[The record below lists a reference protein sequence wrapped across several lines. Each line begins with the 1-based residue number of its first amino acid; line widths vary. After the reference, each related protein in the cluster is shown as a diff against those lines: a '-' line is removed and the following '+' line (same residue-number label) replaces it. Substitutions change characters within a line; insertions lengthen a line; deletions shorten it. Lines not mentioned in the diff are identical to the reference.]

1 MKFIAT
7 ARAHAKPNRT
17 DLTDNHKLGRGT
29 WHLEKTNLLQGVC
42 LYTPISPC
50 SLSLPLLAPV
60 SRLTVTWLFHF
71 MVSVVMVVKR
81 KNSGTQPI
89 SFDRNSFYVCQRVPF
104 WSILFRY
111 TAEMWVQSTGHY
123 RTRQGLNF
131 NLTPRH
137 NPNNLFDS
145 LWRKKNPVKPK
156 QL

>member
-42 LYTPISPC
+42 LYTPISLC
-50 SLSLPLLAPV
+50 SLSLPLRAPL

-71 MVSVVMVVKR
+71 MVSAVMVVKR
-81 KNSGTQPI
+81 ENSGAQPI
-89 SFDRNSFYVCQRVPF
+89 SFDRNSSYVCQWAPL

-111 TAEMWVQSTGHY
+111 TAEMWIPSRGHY
-123 RTRQGLNF
+123 RTE
-131 NLTPRH
+131 TRH
-137 NPNNLFDS
+137 EFQS
-145 LWRKKNPVKPK
+145 HSQKSPK
-156 QL
+156 QSSQFLVRKIKRSKT